1 VKLKG
6 RVLAAGESIDRAD
19 MEAAAL
25 AAGVTVGRGDAV
37 LLRTGWLESQKGVKQ
52 PDFNVEPGIS
62 VDAANWLVEHDVAMV
77 GADNF
82 AIEAMP
88 FPEGKVFPVHQM
100 LIRDFGVPLLEGL
113 MLDPL
118 VAAGRHEFLFVASAL
133 PIVGATGSPLAPVV
147 VL

>member
-1 VKLKG
+1 MKNP
-6 RVLAAGESIDRAD
+6 SFDI
-19 MEAAAL
+19 
-25 AAGVTVGRGDAV
+25 
-37 LLRTGWLESQKGVKQ
+37 
-52 PDFNVEPGIS
+52 EPGIDES
-62 VDAANWLVEHDVAMV
+62 AALWLAEREVAMI

-118 VAAGRHEFLFVASAL
+118 VASGRHEFLFIASVL